1 MIKSITLLFLGVAFF
16 ATAQTTPVRS
26 LEDLMKLVQQESL
39 EQNQEFKERQRRF
52 LNEKNDQQ
60 LLLQTAKAELAELRK
75 VQKRLLDQYN
85 AHEKELA
92 TLQKELNIIIGSMGE
107 LFGAV
112 KQVAGDFS
120 GKISSSIVSAE
131 IPNRTPFLIQIANQK
146 EMPDIHTLRRLWAE
160 LVMEMT
166 ELGQVRK
173 FKGTVVLN
181 DGSREERQIVRVG
194 GFNLVSD
201 GEYLSY
207 QNDTQQITEL
217 TKQPPRHLRS
227 HISTLESADKGE
239 RTFALDPSR
248 GTLLSVLLKV
258 PSLGERIEQG
268 GLVGYFI
275 ILLFFVGLG
284 IGGYRF
290 IVIRKEGIKI
300 KEQLKT
306 DQIDE
311 SNPIGQLRKTF
322 EQYQTQDV
330 EALELKLDEVVVKSL
345 PTFEKGIGLIRIFA
359 AVAPLCGLLGTV
371 LGMINTFQAITLFG
385 TGDPKLM
392 AGGISEALITTTL
405 GLCCAIPLL
414 FLHTFISSRAQD
426 IIQILE
432 EQMAGLIVKKVQ
444 NKTAPLDSRV

>member
-1 MIKSITLLFLGVAFF
+1 MKQIVLLFLGLSFF
-16 ATAQTTPVRS
+16 SLANPVQS
-26 LEDLMKLVQQESL
+26 LEDLMRLVQQESFSQNAEFKKR
-39 EQNQEFKERQRRF
+39 EQRFLREKNRRQVLLNKAQAELKEFRRIQKILLARYNNQEKSIAALQR
-52 LNEKNDQQ
+52 
-60 LLLQTAKAELAELRK
+60 
-75 VQKRLLDQYN
+75 
-85 AHEKELA
+85 
-92 TLQKELNIIIGSMGE
+92 ELNIIVGSMGE

-120 GKISSSIVSAE
+120 GKVASSIVSSE

-160 LVMEMT
+160 IMVEMT

-173 FKGTVVLN
+173 FEGLVVLN
-181 DGSREERQIVRVG
+181 NGTKEKRDIVRVG

-201 GEYLSY
+201 GKYLAY
-207 QNDTQQITEL
+207 QQDTKQIMEL

-227 HISTLESADKGE
+227 HISSLESATSGDH
-239 RTFALDPSR
+239 TFALDPSR

-258 PSLGERIEQG
+258 PSLRERIQQG

-275 ILLFFVGLG
+275 ILLFFIGLG
-284 IGGYRF
+284 IGAHRF
-290 IVIRKEGIKI
+290 IIIRREGDKI

-306 DQIDE
+306 DQADE

-322 EQYQTQDV
+322 EQYQNQDI
-330 EALELKLDEVVVKSL
+330 ETLEMKLDEVVIKSL

-359 AVAPLCGLLGTV
+359 SVAPLCGLLGTV

-414 FLHTFISSRAQD
+414 FVHTFVSSRAKSV
-426 IIQILE
+426 IQILE
-432 EQMAGLIVKKVQ
+432 EQMAGLIARKAH
-444 NKTAPLDSRV
+444 NKAISSE